1 MLRRTSRARI
11 ASSSFDRLPHL
22 RFLDVVDQHRH
33 YRGNSDW
40 FKSTNILQRYFAQ
53 RVLGVAPADMLCAH
67 HGISLVMGVI
77 MKTRTIVCAL
87 AATSLSLGSLSSFAQ
102 GYDRDRDQNR
112 DNNRYQQRDDNR
124 RDGERQVQRGDE
136 RWQRDHDRRAMG
148 NRAEEHYYYGARGPE
163 WRRGGHIP
171 PEYRSR
177 QYVVNDWRAHHLHA
191 PPRGYQWVQV
201 GSDYVLVA
209 VATGII
215 AQLLLNQ

>member
-1 MLRRTSRARI
+1 
-11 ASSSFDRLPHL
+11 
-22 RFLDVVDQHRH
+22 
-33 YRGNSDW
+33 
-40 FKSTNILQRYFAQ
+40 
-53 RVLGVAPADMLCAH
+53 
-67 HGISLVMGVI
+67 

-87 AATSLSLGSLSSFAQ
+87 AAASLSLGSLSSFAQ

-112 DNNRYQQRDDNR
+112 QGYQQRDDHR
-124 RDGERQVQRGDE
+124 RDGDRQAQRGDE

-148 NRAEEHYYYGARGPE
+148 NRGDRPEEHYYYGARGPE

-191 PPRGYQWVQV
+191 PPRGYEWVQV
-201 GSDYVLVA
+201 GGDYVLVA

>member
-1 MLRRTSRARI
+1 
-11 ASSSFDRLPHL
+11 
-22 RFLDVVDQHRH
+22 
-33 YRGNSDW
+33 
-40 FKSTNILQRYFAQ
+40 
-53 RVLGVAPADMLCAH
+53 
-67 HGISLVMGVI
+67 

-87 AATSLSLGSLSSFAQ
+87 AAASLSLGSLSSFAQ

-112 DNNRYQQRDDNR
+112 QGYQQRDDNR
-124 RDGERQVQRGDE
+124 HDRNQNVQRD
-136 RWQRDHDRRAMG
+136 RRDQRAMG
-148 NRAEEHYYYGARGPE
+148 DRAEDHYAYGARGPE

-171 PEYRSR
+171 AQYRSR

-201 GSDYVLVA
+201 GGDYVLVA

>member
-1 MLRRTSRARI
+1 
-11 ASSSFDRLPHL
+11 
-22 RFLDVVDQHRH
+22 
-33 YRGNSDW
+33 
-40 FKSTNILQRYFAQ
+40 
-53 RVLGVAPADMLCAH
+53 
-67 HGISLVMGVI
+67 

-87 AATSLSLGSLSSFAQ
+87 AAISLSLGSLSSFAQ

-112 DNNRYQQRDDNR
+112 DHNRYQQRDDNR

-148 NRAEEHYYYGARGPE
+148 NRGDYRGEEHYYYGARGPE

-171 PEYRSR
+171 PEYRNR
-177 QYVVNDWRAHHLHA
+177 QYVVNDWRGHHLHA

-201 GSDYVLVA
+201 GGDYVLVA

-215 AQLLLNQ
+215 AQLLINQ

>member
-1 MLRRTSRARI
+1 
-11 ASSSFDRLPHL
+11 
-22 RFLDVVDQHRH
+22 
-33 YRGNSDW
+33 
-40 FKSTNILQRYFAQ
+40 
-53 RVLGVAPADMLCAH
+53 
-67 HGISLVMGVI
+67 

-87 AATSLSLGSLSSFAQ
+87 AAASLSLGSLSSFAQ

-112 DNNRYQQRDDNR
+112 QGYQQRDDHR
-124 RDGERQVQRGDE
+124 RDGDRQAQRGDE

-148 NRAEEHYYYGARGPE
+148 NRGDRAEEHYYYGARGPE

-177 QYVVNDWRAHHLHA
+177 QYVVNDWRSHHLHA
-191 PPRGYQWVQV
+191 PPRGYEWVQV
-201 GSDYVLVA
+201 GGDYVLVA